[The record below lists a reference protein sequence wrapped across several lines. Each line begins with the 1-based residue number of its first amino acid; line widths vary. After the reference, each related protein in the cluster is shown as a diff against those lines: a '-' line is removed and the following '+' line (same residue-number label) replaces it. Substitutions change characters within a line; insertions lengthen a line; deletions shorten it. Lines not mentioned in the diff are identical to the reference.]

1 MPDFFAQFAAKP
13 DGTAEM
19 REVQEAFA
27 EVSAE
32 RVAAVYAEA
41 LLDAAQGT
49 GRPAEIVEEF
59 DSFVTDVLDRF
70 PQFERVLASALVSH
84 EEKVGLLDRTL
95 GGQASRVFL
104 NFLKVVSRHG
114 RMEILRAMHR
124 AVRELWER
132 RSGRV
137 PVWVSTAAPL
147 DEELAR
153 RLVERIRPLVDG
165 QPVIQTRVDPALL
178 GGIVVRVGDTVY
190 DASLATQLKNLRQ
203 QMVERSAHEIQ
214 SRRDRF
220 RFAE

>member
-19 REVQEAFA
+19 REVQEAYA

-32 RVAAVYAEA
+32 RIAAVYAEA
-41 LLDAAQGT
+41 LLDAAEGAGCQ
-49 GRPAEIVEEF
+49 AEIVEEF
-59 DSFVTDVLDRF
+59 DAFVSEVLDRL
-70 PQFERVLASALVSH
+70 PEFERVLASALISH
-84 EEKVGLLDRTL
+84 EEKVGLLDRAL
-95 GGQASRVFL
+95 GQQASRVFL

-114 RMEILRAMHR
+114 RLDILRAMHR

-137 PVWVSTAAPL
+137 PVWVTTATPL
-147 DEELAR
+147 DEELGR
-153 RLVERIRPLVDG
+153 RLAERIRPLIDG
-165 QPVIQTRVDPALL
+165 QPVVQTRVDPSLL
-178 GGIVVRVGDTVY
+178 GGFVVRVGDTVY
-190 DASLATQLKNLRQ
+190 DASLATQLKMLRQ

>member
-19 REVQEAFA
+19 RAVQEAYA
-27 EVSAE
+27 EVGAE
-32 RVAAVYAEA
+32 RIAAVYAEA
-41 LLDAAQGT
+41 LVEAAQ
-49 GRPAEIVEEF
+49 RANSAAEIVEEF
-59 DSFVTDVLDRF
+59 GSFLTDVLDRF

-84 EEKVGLLDRTL
+84 EEKAGLLDRTL
-95 GGQASRVFL
+95 GTQASRLFL

-114 RMEILRAMHR
+114 RMDILRAIHR

-147 DEELAR
+147 DEDLAR
-153 RLVERIRPLVDG
+153 RLADRIRPLVDG
-165 QPVIQTRVDPALL
+165 QPVIHTRVDPSLL

-190 DASLATQLKNLRQ
+190 DASVANQLKNLRQ

>member
-1 MPDFFAQFAAKP
+1 MPDFFAQFAATP

-19 REVQEAFA
+19 RAVQEAHA
-27 EVSAE
+27 EIAAE
-32 RVAAVYAEA
+32 RIAAVYAEA

-49 GRPAEIVEEF
+49 GQPGEIVEEF
-59 DSFVTDVLDRF
+59 DAFVTEVLDRF
-70 PQFERVLASALVSH
+70 PSFERVLASALVPH
-84 EEKVGLLDRTL
+84 EEKVDLLDRTV
-95 GGQASRVFL
+95 GSQASRVFL

-114 RMEILRAMHR
+114 RLEVLRAIHR
-124 AVRELWER
+124 AVREQWER

-137 PVWVSTAAPL
+137 PVLVSTASPM

-153 RLVERIRPLVDG
+153 RVVQRIRPLVEG
-165 QPVIQTRVDPALL
+165 EPVVHTRVDPALL